1 MSRVRLSDRAKADI
15 HAIWDYVGVARGSPA
30 AAERQ
35 VEALYDKF
43 KLPAAQPLLGELRD
57 DLRPGLRLFV
67 AGSYVI
73 LYYPIPDGVQVAGVV
88 HGARDIESIFD
99 IGQS

>member
-15 HAIWDYVGVARGSPA
+15 HGIWDYLGIARGSPGA
-30 AAERQ
+30 ADRQ
-35 VEALYDKF
+35 VEVLYDKF
-43 KLPAAQPLLGELRD
+43 NLLAAQPLLGELRD

-73 LYYPIPDGVQVAGVV
+73 LYYPITGGVEVAGVV
-88 HGARDIESIFD
+88 HGARDIESMFD
-99 IGQS
+99 TGHS